1 LSEKEGRLIPSDH
14 ELLADS
20 SVSSRN
26 RIDLRALDRSCR
38 MRICYLADASS
49 QHTVRWAQYF
59 STHRHEVQIISFRQ
73 SEDPQAQQWTRVIKS
88 RWQTKLDS
96 FFFAPRARQLLERF
110 KPDIV
115 HAHYA
120 SSYGTL
126 GRLCRFHPYVLSV
139 WGSDIYD
146 FPRRSWLHRKLLRKN
161 LAAADRLCSTSNTM
175 AAETQRYCNKPVTI
189 TPFGI
194 DCDRFRLSSVPKN
207 SQDEFV
213 IGTIK
218 ALEPPYGIDY
228 LLRAF
233 ALLTAKY
240 AGRKKLRLT
249 IAGDGSLR
257 KSLERLAENL
267 GVINKVSFLGQVP
280 HSQVPQLLN
289 TFSVFCALSLSESF
303 GVAILEA
310 SACQVPVVV
319 TNIGGLPEVVR
330 DNLTG
335 FIVPAK
341 DARAAANAVG
351 KLIDQDSLRR
361 DFGEA
366 GRKFVLENFEW
377 SQNAKQMEN
386 VYESVL
392 RAT

>member
-1 LSEKEGRLIPSDH
+1 
-14 ELLADS
+14 
-20 SVSSRN
+20 
-26 RIDLRALDRSCR
+26 
-38 MRICYLADASS
+38 
-49 QHTVRWAQYF
+49 
-59 STHRHEVQIISFRQ
+59 
-73 SEDPQAQQWTRVIKS
+73 
-88 RWQTKLDS
+88 
-96 FFFAPRARQLLERF
+96 
-110 KPDIV
+110 
-115 HAHYA
+115 
-120 SSYGTL
+120 
-126 GRLCRFHPYVLSV
+126 
-139 WGSDIYD
+139 
-146 FPRRSWLHRKLLRKN
+146 
-161 LAAADRLCSTSNTM
+161 M
-175 AAETQRYCNKPVTI
+175 AAETQRYCNKPITI

-194 DCDRFRLSSVPKN
+194 DCDRFRQSSVPKN
-207 SQDEFV
+207 SPDEFV

-218 ALEPPYGIDY
+218 ALESPYGIDY

-240 AGRKKLRLT
+240 EGRKKLRLA

-257 KSLERLAENL
+257 KSLELLAEDLN
-267 GVINKVSFLGQVP
+267 VTDKVSFLGQVA

-330 DNLTG
+330 DSLTG

-341 DARAAANAVG
+341 DAQAAANAVG
-351 KLIDQDSLRR
+351 KLIDQHSLRR
-361 DFGEA
+361 EFGEA

-377 SQNAKQMEN
+377 SQNAERLEN
-386 VYESVL
+386 VYESLL

>member
-1 LSEKEGRLIPSDH
+1 
-14 ELLADS
+14 
-20 SVSSRN
+20 
-26 RIDLRALDRSCR
+26 

-49 QHTVRWAQYF
+49 QHTIKWAQYF
-59 STHRHEVQIISFRQ
+59 SAHHHDVQIISFRQ
-73 SEDPQAQQWTRVIKS
+73 SEDPQAQQWTHVLKP
-88 RWQTKLDS
+88 RWGSKLDS
-96 FFFAPRARQLLERF
+96 FYFAPWVRRLLERF
-110 KPDIV
+110 KPDLI

-139 WGSDIYD
+139 WGSDVYD
-146 FPRRSWLHRKLLRKN
+146 FPRRSWLHRRLLQEN
-161 LAAADRLCSTSNTM
+161 LAAADHLCSSSKNM
-175 AAETQRYCNKPVTI
+175 AAEIQRYCNKSATI
-189 TPFGI
+189 TPFGV
-194 DCDRFRLSSVPKN
+194 DCDRFRPTSIPKN
-207 SQDEFV
+207 SEDEFV

-228 LLRAF
+228 LLRGF
-233 ALLTAKY
+233 ALLIRKY
-240 AGRKKLRLT
+240 AGRKRLRLV

-257 KSLERLAENL
+257 KSLQRLAEDL
-267 GVINKVSFLGQVP
+267 GVRNEVSFLGHIA

-310 SACQVPVVV
+310 SACQLPVVV

-335 FIVPAK
+335 FIVPAQN
-341 DARAAANAVG
+341 AQAAADAVA
-351 KLIDQDSLRR
+351 KLIEDRSLRR
-361 DFGEA
+361 NFGEA

-377 SQNAKQMEN
+377 SENAKRMEN
-386 VYESVL
+386 VYRSVL
-392 RAT
+392 QTT

>member
-1 LSEKEGRLIPSDH
+1 
-14 ELLADS
+14 
-20 SVSSRN
+20 
-26 RIDLRALDRSCR
+26 
-38 MRICYLADASS
+38 MRICYLADGGS
-49 QHTVRWAQYF
+49 QHTVKWAHYF
-59 STHRHEVQIISFRQ
+59 SAHRHDVQIISFRQ
-73 SEDPQAQQWTRVIKS
+73 SEDPQAQQWTEVIKP
-88 RWQTKLDS
+88 RWQSKLDS
-96 FFFAPRARQLLERF
+96 IFLAPRVRHLLERF

-120 SSYGTL
+120 TSYGTL
-126 GRLCRFHPYVLSV
+126 GRLCGFHPYVLSV
-139 WGSDIYD
+139 WGSDVYD
-146 FPRRSWLHRKLLRKN
+146 FPRRSWLHRKLLQEN
-161 LAAADRLCSTSNTM
+161 LAAADHLCSTSENM

-189 TPFGI
+189 TPFGV
-194 DCDRFRLSSVPKN
+194 DCDRFRPSFVPKN
-207 SQDEFV
+207 SEDEFV

-218 ALEPPYGIDY
+218 ALESPYGIAY

-233 ALLTAKY
+233 ALLITKY
-240 AGRKKLRLT
+240 AGRKKLRLV
-249 IAGDGSLR
+249 IAGDGPLR
-257 KSLERLAENL
+257 KSLQRLAQDL
-267 GVINKVSFLGQVP
+267 GVINEVSFLGRIA

-319 TNIGGLPEVVR
+319 TNVGGLPEVVR
-330 DNLTG
+330 DNHTG

-341 DARAAANAVG
+341 DAQAAANAVG
-351 KLIDQDSLRR
+351 KLIDQGSLRR
-361 DFGEA
+361 DFGEV

-377 SQNAKQMEN
+377 SQNAKRMEN

>member
-1 LSEKEGRLIPSDH
+1 
-14 ELLADS
+14 
-20 SVSSRN
+20 
-26 RIDLRALDRSCR
+26 
-38 MRICYLADASS
+38 MRICYLADAGSP
-49 QHTVRWAQYF
+49 HTIKWAQYF
-59 STHRHEVQIISFRQ
+59 SAHCHDVQIISFRQ
-73 SEDPQAQQWTRVIKS
+73 SEDPRAQQWTRVIKP
-88 RWQTKLDS
+88 RWQSKVDS
-96 FFFAPRARQLLERF
+96 FLFVPRVRRMLERF
-110 KPDIV
+110 NPDIV

-139 WGSDIYD
+139 WGSDVYD
-146 FPRRSWLHRKLLRKN
+146 FPRRSWLHRRLLQRN
-161 LAAADRLCSTSNTM
+161 LEAADQLCSSSKNM
-175 AAETQRYCNKPVTI
+175 AEETQRYCYKPVSI
-189 TPFGI
+189 TPFGV
-194 DCDRFRLSSVPKN
+194 DCDHFRPSSVPKN
-207 SQDEFV
+207 SEDDFV

-218 ALEPPYGIDY
+218 ALEPPYGIEY

-233 ALLTAKY
+233 ALLTATY
-240 AGRKKLRLT
+240 SGRKKLRLV

-257 KSLERLAENL
+257 KSLQRLAEDL
-267 GVINKVSFLGQVP
+267 GVINKVRFLGQIA

-289 TFSVFCALSLSESF
+289 SFSVFCALSLSESF

-319 TNIGGLPEVVR
+319 TNVGGLSEVVR

-335 FIVPAK
+335 FIIPAK
-341 DARAAANAVG
+341 DAQAAANAVG
-351 KLIDQDSLRR
+351 KLIDQGSLRR

-377 SQNAKQMEN
+377 SQNAKRMEN

-392 RAT
+392 KAT

>member
-1 LSEKEGRLIPSDH
+1 MK
-14 ELLADS
+14 
-20 SVSSRN
+20 
-26 RIDLRALDRSCR
+26 
-38 MRICYLADASS
+38 ICYLADAGSP
-49 QHTVRWAQYF
+49 HTIKWAHYF
-59 STHRHEVQIISFRQ
+59 SAHRHDVQIISFRQ
-73 SEDPQAQQWTRVIKS
+73 SEDPQAQQWTRVIKP
-88 RWQTKLDS
+88 RWQSKLDS
-96 FFFAPRARQLLERF
+96 FLVVPRVRRLLERF
-110 KPDIV
+110 SPDIV

-139 WGSDIYD
+139 WGSDVYD
-146 FPRRSWLHRKLLRKN
+146 FPRHSWLHRRLLQGN
-161 LAAADRLCSTSNTM
+161 LAAADHLCSSSKNM
-175 AAETQRYCNKPVTI
+175 AEETQRYCNKPVSI
-189 TPFGI
+189 TPFGV
-194 DCDRFRLSSVPKN
+194 DCDRFRPSSVPKN
-207 SQDEFV
+207 SEDDFV

-218 ALEPPYGIDY
+218 ALEAPYGIEY

-233 ALLTAKY
+233 ALLTTTY
-240 AGRKKLRLT
+240 SERKKLRLV

-257 KSLERLAENL
+257 KSLERLAKDL
-267 GVINKVSFLGQVP
+267 GVINKVSFLGQIA

-319 TNIGGLPEVVR
+319 TNVGGLLEVVR

-335 FIVPAK
+335 FIIPAK
-341 DARAAANAVG
+341 DAQAAANAVG
-351 KLIDQDSLRR
+351 KLIDQGSLRR
-361 DFGEA
+361 DFGDA

-377 SQNAKQMEN
+377 SQNAKRMEN

-392 RAT
+392 KAT

>member
-1 LSEKEGRLIPSDH
+1 
-14 ELLADS
+14 
-20 SVSSRN
+20 
-26 RIDLRALDRSCR
+26 
-38 MRICYLADASS
+38 MRICYLSDAAS
-49 QHTVRWAQYF
+49 QHTIKWAQYF
-59 STHRHEVQIISFRQ
+59 SAHHHNVQIISFRQ
-73 SEDPQAQQWTRVIKS
+73 SEEPQVQQWTQVIS
-88 RWQTKLDS
+88 PRWQSKLDI
-96 FFFAPRARQLLERF
+96 FFSAPRVRRLIENF

-126 GRLCRFHPYVLSV
+126 GRLCRFHPFLLSV
-139 WGSDIYD
+139 WGSDVYD
-146 FPRRSWLHRKLLRKN
+146 FPRRSWLHRKLLQAN
-161 LAAADRLCSTSNTM
+161 LAAADHLCSSSKNM
-175 AAETQRYCNKPVTI
+175 AAETQRYWPKPVSI
-189 TPFGI
+189 TPFGV
-194 DCDRFRLSSVPKN
+194 DCDLFRPSFVPTN
-207 SQDEFV
+207 SENEFV

-233 ALLTAKY
+233 ALLTRKY
-240 AGRKKLRLT
+240 AGRKKLRLA

-257 KSLERLAENL
+257 KSLERLAADL
-267 GVINKVSFLGQVP
+267 GIRNDVSFLGHIA

-310 SACQVPVVV
+310 SACQLPVVV

-335 FIVPAK
+335 FIVSAHN
-341 DARAAANAVG
+341 AQAAADAVA
-351 KLIDQDSLRR
+351 KLIEDSSLRCN
-361 DFGEA
+361 FGEA

-377 SQNAKQMEN
+377 SENAKRMEN
-386 VYESVL
+386 VYESL
-392 RAT
+392 LKST